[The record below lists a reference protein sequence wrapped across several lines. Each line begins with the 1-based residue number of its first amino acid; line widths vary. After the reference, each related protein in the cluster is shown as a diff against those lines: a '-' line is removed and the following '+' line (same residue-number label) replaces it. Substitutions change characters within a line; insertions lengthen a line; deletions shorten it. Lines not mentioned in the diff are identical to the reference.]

1 MYPFFTIFGKEYS
14 AYAVLAILGGIA
26 SIVYTL
32 IRGKQKKL
40 NLNDLLYYLTFAFG
54 FLFIGA
60 VLLFQLI
67 EVITNYQTLPYLFKD
82 IEYFIDNWKMGLVFY
97 GGLYGALV
105 GCSVYT
111 KAFKQDSRKFFMYIS
126 PVIPLF
132 HMFGRVGCFLVGC
145 CHGMESEEFG
155 IAYTNA
161 FGAENGIPYIPIQL
175 YEAIGDLVIF
185 IILLINQ
192 IKVKKYY
199 QPIGIY
205 LTLYGILRFVLEFF
219 RGDEIRGIFGF
230 FSTSQWISL
239 VTIPLGIYCLV
250 VAPEKNFLNRLYTP
264 KIKQEQN

>member
-1 MYPFFTIFGKEYS
+1 MYPYFYIFGKQFTSYS
-14 AYAVLAILGGIA
+14 VMAVVGAVACLI
-26 SIVYTL
+26 YTL
-32 IRGKQKKL
+32 IRARQKKL
-40 NLNDLLYYLTFAFG
+40 DINDLMYYLTFAFG
-54 FLFIGA
+54 FLAIGA
-60 VLLFQLI
+60 IILHQII
-67 EVITNYQTLPYLFKD
+67 EIITNYETIPYLFKD
-82 IEYFIDNWKMGLVFY
+82 FDYFKNHWSIGLVFY

-111 KAFKQDSRKFFMYIS
+111 KVFKQDTRAVFMYIS

-132 HMFGRVGCFLVGC
+132 HMFGRLGCFLVGC
-145 CHGMESEEFG
+145 CHGMESEQFG
-155 IAYTNA
+155 IAYTEA
-161 FGAENGIPYIPIQL
+161 IGAANGIPYIPIQL

-185 IILLINQ
+185 IILVINQ
-192 IKVKKYY
+192 FKVKKCY

-219 RGDEIRGIFGF
+219 RGDEVRGIFGF
-230 FSTSQWISL
+230 LSTSQWISL